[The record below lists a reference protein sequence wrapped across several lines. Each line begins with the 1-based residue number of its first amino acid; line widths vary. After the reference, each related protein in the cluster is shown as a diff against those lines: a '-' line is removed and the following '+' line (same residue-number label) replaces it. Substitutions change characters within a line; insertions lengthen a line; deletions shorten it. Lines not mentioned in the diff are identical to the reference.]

1 MAEGVQMDRGI
12 PVREVMPLKAMRKM
26 AADHLAKS
34 HAQVA
39 AVTNFGEVDVTE
51 LVALRERL
59 SAEPARTGGIRL
71 TYTPL
76 LVKAVAHALTLHPVL
91 NAALAEDATEI
102 RVYAEVNIGVAVA
115 LPDGNLIVPVVHRA
129 DRKTLAE
136 VAARIADMTERARR
150 GALVPED
157 VRRGTFTLSN
167 VGMVRGVGWATP
179 IVHLPQ
185 AAILATGRIEAKPV
199 VRDGAIVVRSILP
212 ISLTY
217 DHRIVNGVPV
227 GQFLE
232 SLIDL
237 LEHPE
242 RLELGL

>member
-1 MAEGVQMDRGI
+1 MSEAVRMDRGI
-12 PVREVMPLKAMRKM
+12 PVREAIPLKAMRKM
-26 AADHLAKS
+26 AAEHMAKS

-39 AVTNFGEVDVTE
+39 AVTSFGEVDVTD
-51 LVALRERL
+51 LAALRERL
-59 SAEPARTGGIRL
+59 SAERDRTGGVRL

-76 LVKAVAHALTLHPVL
+76 MVKALAQALTQHPSP
-91 NAALAEDATEI
+91 NAALADDAPEI

-115 LPDGNLIVPVVHRA
+115 LPDGNLIVPVVHQA
-129 DRKTLAE
+129 DRKSLAE
-136 VAARIADMTERARR
+136 VATRVADVTERARR

-185 AAILATGRIEAKPV
+185 AAILGTGRIEPKPV
-199 VRDGAIVVRSILP
+199 VRDGAIVIRSILP
-212 ISLTY
+212 ISLTW
-217 DHRIVNGVPV
+217 DHRIVNGIPV

-232 SLIDL
+232 TLTDL

-242 RLELGL
+242 KLELGA